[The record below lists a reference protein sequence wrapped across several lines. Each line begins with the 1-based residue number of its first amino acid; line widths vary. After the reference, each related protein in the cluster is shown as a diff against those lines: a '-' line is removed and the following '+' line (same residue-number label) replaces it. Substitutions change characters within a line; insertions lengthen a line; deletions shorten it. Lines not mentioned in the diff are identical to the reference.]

1 MSTEN
6 VKTNHILIIEDEP
19 DICLLLNI
27 MLSDEGTEMNHVKNI
42 SNAKTFLD
50 ASTPDLVVLDN
61 RLPDGLGVDFIKELK
76 YHAPK
81 TKILMISGAGEEVR
95 ELAMENG
102 ADAFLPKPFNKKE
115 VYEIVSKLLN

>member
-1 MSTEN
+1 M
-6 VKTNHILIIEDEP
+6 
-19 DICLLLNI
+19 
-27 MLSDEGTEMNHVKNI
+27 
-42 SNAKTFLD
+42 
-50 ASTPDLVVLDN
+50 VLDN

-95 ELAMENG
+95 ELAIENG